1 MKQLTNVVQ
10 DLMVYQTSDY
20 GQFKILF
27 GNRNTNELHVKRLI
41 QSFKTRYLFSP
52 ILVNE
57 KMQIIDGQHRFLAC
71 KELSLPI
78 NYIVARG
85 YGLEE
90 VQILNT
96 NNSNWTKHDY
106 LKAYCDLGVK
116 TYGELKQFMIDFPDF
131 SIGTCIYLITNS
143 AGDVK
148 KQTTIDKLVVRMKD
162 FEEGKLVIPDLA
174 LSYKNANKIMLLKGL
189 YEGYNRGVFV
199 RALIGIFKNPA
210 YKHDNFIS
218 RVKKTPTMLSDCATV
233 MTYKGLIE
241 EIYNYRRSDKINLRF
256 Y

>member
-1 MKQLTNVVQ
+1 MKQLLNVVQ
-10 DLMVYQTSDY
+10 DLKVYQTSDY
-20 GQFKILF
+20 GQFKTLF
-27 GNRNTNELHVKRLI
+27 GNRNTNALHVKRLI

-57 KMQIIDGQHRFLAC
+57 KMQIIDGQHRFLSC
-71 KELSLPI
+71 KELGLPI
-78 NYIVARG
+78 YYIVARG

-106 LKAYCDLGVK
+106 LKAYCDLGFK
-116 TYGELKQFMIDFPDF
+116 PYGELKQFMFDFPDF

-143 AGDVK
+143 AGDIK
-148 KQTTIDKLVVRMKD
+148 KQTTIDKMVVRMKD
-162 FEEGKLVIPDLA
+162 FEEGKLFIPDLA
-174 LSYKNANKIMLLKGL
+174 LSYKNADKIMLLKGL

-210 YKHDNFIS
+210 YKHEDFIGK
-218 RVKKTPTMLSDCATV
+218 VKKTPTMLTDCATV
-233 MTYKGLIE
+233 MKYKGLIE